1 MTNQKITSPKAKK
14 PIPDFASIQ
23 EEAEFWDTHDTTDYF
38 EDEPI
43 EVKFADD
50 FKSVYVKGT
59 KVRDALNRQL
69 KQASQGITVRFQPD
83 TLAELRRRAAR
94 KGIGAT
100 TLVRMLVLH
109 GLEKDKN
116 KAGSSEGNFHHK

>member
-1 MTNQKITSPKAKK
+1 MTHKRAKK
-14 PIPDFASIQ
+14 TIPNFTSIE

-38 EDEPI
+38 EDEPV

-83 TLAELRRRAAR
+83 TLAELRRRTAR

-100 TLVRMLVLH
+100 TLVRMLVLQ
-109 GLEKDKN
+109 GLEEEKN
-116 KAGSSEGNFHHK
+116 KASSSEGNFNHK